1 MTTPQ
6 SHSSVP
12 LPQSAEHSAR
22 KQPGSDLDAIYS
34 ILSRT
39 YATFDEIDDPWM
51 TNGLSAT
58 PFRSLVSTCLSTM
71 TITKRVVN
79 ACVPLY
85 EKVSTFEELA
95 ALDDEE
101 LRRIIKPVA
110 HYNRKTKLLKDMAR
124 RILDEHG
131 GEIPRTREG
140 LMALP
145 GVGQKVA
152 DIMLNFV
159 FDEPSIAVDTHVLRV
174 LNRLGIVD
182 TPSATKAAE
191 TINAETPPHF
201 KHHAHE
207 WLIQHGMKVCVSRTP
222 RCGDC
227 CVTQH
232 CNWFVLHRPIAAA

>member
-1 MTTPQ
+1 MAVAHHQ
-6 SHSSVP
+6 STRSD
-12 LPQSAEHSAR
+12 SAVRR
-22 KQPGSDLDAIYS
+22 KAGKKDLAAIYG
-34 ILSRT
+34 ILGRT
-39 YATFDEIDDPWM
+39 YPTFDQTDDPWM

-85 EKVSTFEELA
+85 ERISTFDELA
-95 ALDDEE
+95 TIDDEE

-124 RILDEHG
+124 RILDEHD
-131 GEIPRTREG
+131 GEIPHTRG
-140 LMALP
+140 ALMELP

-174 LNRLGIVD
+174 LNRIGIVD
-182 TPSATKAAE
+182 TSSANKAAD
-191 TINAETPPHF
+191 TINADTPPRF
-201 KHHAHE
+201 KRHAHE
-207 WLIQHGMKVCVSRTP
+207 WLIQHGMKICVSRTP
-222 RCGDC
+222 KCENCPLTRYCD
-227 CVTQH
+227 
-232 CNWFVLHRPIAAA
+232 WFVAHRQSD

>member
-1 MTTPQ
+1 MTATQRNGPA
-6 SHSSVP
+6 
-12 LPQSAEHSAR
+12 LET
-22 KQPGSDLDAIYS
+22 KQDCRDLDAIYG
-34 ILSRT
+34 ILCRT
-39 YATFDEIDDPWM
+39 YPTFDETDDPWM

-71 TITKRVVN
+71 TITTRVLN

-85 EKVSTFEELA
+85 EPVSTFEELA

-110 HYNRKTKLLKDMAR
+110 HYNRKTGLLKEMAR

-131 GEIPRTREG
+131 GEIPRTRNG

-145 GVGQKVA
+145 GVGPKVA

-174 LNRLGIVD
+174 LNRLGVVD
-182 TPSATKAAE
+182 TDSATKAAE
-191 TINAETPPHF
+191 AINAATPPRF
-201 KHHAHE
+201 KRHAHE
-207 WLIQHGMKVCVSRTP
+207 WLIQHGMKICVSRKP
-222 RCGDC
+222 KCGDC
-227 CVTQH
+227 RLTRH
-232 CNWFVLHRPIAAA
+232 CDWFDRHQPSVAA